1 MNISTFASD
10 KKYFS
15 SLGEGEMKKYIF
27 WTIFVFSMGFFV
39 PFLIFLL
46 ANNFSSPSGDFYVS
60 PKKEINLAKKE
71 EQEIKIPVA
80 SVAESVGKKQASNKN
95 IVSLLF
101 VGDIMFDRGVKNSVV
116 KNGDGDYA
124 FLFKNADF
132 IKDADISFGNLEG
145 PISDKGKDLRNLYS
159 FRFEPFAIKALKNN
173 GFDVLSVANNHIGD
187 WGKVAF
193 EDTIS
198 RLDAG
203 GIITIGGGQNLKDAG
218 KVKII
223 EKNGFRIGFLSF
235 SDAGPDWLGATQ
247 DSAGILI
254 TDDENFSS
262 LIREAAP
269 QVDILV
275 VSLHFGEEY
284 QGNAND
290 RQKKLAHLAID
301 SGAKIVVGHHPHVVQ
316 EVEQYKN
323 GVIAYS
329 LGNFIFDQNFS
340 KETMQGLA
348 LEIVLD
354 GAEIISVKQNK
365 IKINEFFQPQL
376 AD

>member
-1 MNISTFASD
+1 
-10 KKYFS
+10 
-15 SLGEGEMKKYIF
+15 
-27 WTIFVFSMGFFV
+27 MGFFV

-71 EQEIKIPVA
+71 EQEIKIPAA

-95 IVSLLF
+95 IVSLL
-101 VGDIMFDRGVKNSVV
+101 
-116 KNGDGDYA
+116 
-124 FLFKNADF
+124 
-132 IKDADISFGNLEG
+132 
-145 PISDKGKDLRNLYS
+145 
-159 FRFEPFAIKALKNN
+159 
-173 GFDVLSVANNHIGD
+173 
-187 WGKVAF
+187 
-193 EDTIS
+193 
-198 RLDAG
+198 
-203 GIITIGGGQNLKDAG
+203 
-218 KVKII
+218 
-223 EKNGFRIGFLSF
+223 
-235 SDAGPDWLGATQ
+235 
-247 DSAGILI
+247 
-254 TDDENFSS
+254 
-262 LIREAAP
+262 
-269 QVDILV
+269 
-275 VSLHFGEEY
+275 FGEEY

>member
-1 MNISTFASD
+1 
-10 KKYFS
+10 
-15 SLGEGEMKKYIF
+15 MKKYIF
-27 WTIFVFSMGFFV
+27 WTIFVFSMGFFA
-39 PFLIFLL
+39 PFLIFHL

-71 EQEIKIPVA
+71 EQEIKIPAA